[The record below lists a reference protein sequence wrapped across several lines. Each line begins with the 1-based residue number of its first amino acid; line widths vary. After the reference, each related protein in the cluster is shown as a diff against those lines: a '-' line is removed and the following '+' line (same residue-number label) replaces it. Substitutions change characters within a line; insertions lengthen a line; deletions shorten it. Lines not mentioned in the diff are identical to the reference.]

1 MCIRDRINIQ
11 LKFEIPVAP
20 PYILPYAM
28 EELVEHPAYLL
39 KSKLADIAS
48 QSTRL
53 ARINRWED
61 IAIELS
67 LENERSADAPN
78 GISSNK
84 FLGLGISIP
93 LPNRKR
99 YQATYRE
106 KQSRWQQA
114 EDTLHA
120 TGITL
125 DAAALHIQEEILDI
139 YRQAQHYRT
148 KLTPLVDKNVQD
160 MNTAYRSGQVSLTDL
175 FRAQEQQL
183 NLKSE
188 YLETIRDYLQA
199 YGEWHSATGKNI
211 K

>member
-1 MCIRDRINIQ
+1 
-11 LKFEIPVAP
+11 
-20 PYILPYAM
+20 M